1 MFLAICFHL
10 SMYSFWYSMWV
21 KKFPIPSHSAWF
33 IGLGIP
39 SMGMTADKTGRDKST
54 GDSKGCIY
62 IYICS
67 QMFGEISWDPHDLPL
82 KTTIFPWFSSVKSPF
97 CLVESCPLESVVTS
111 KKHVRIGSKT
121 LSEIQLKPGNWEKR
135 GFLWDVFRENDG
147 KKWLIYGVSG
157 WNFL

>member
-1 MFLAICFHL
+1 
-10 SMYSFWYSMWV
+10 
-21 KKFPIPSHSAWF
+21 
-33 IGLGIP
+33 
-39 SMGMTADKTGRDKST
+39 
-54 GDSKGCIY
+54 
-62 IYICS
+62 
-67 QMFGEISWDPHDLPL
+67 
-82 KTTIFPWFSSVKSPF
+82 VKSPF